1 MDLDK
6 WVFVGGMERA
16 GTTSVFDYL
25 TDSNE
30 VISLGEKELSLFNLY
45 DAYGRV
51 QLDARR
57 IAQVKKRNNNQGQ
70 YAKFVVDATP
80 LYLTDSVAPLLIQEL
95 VACPYFI
102 FVVRHPADRL
112 MSDLRWVSTQFRDLD
127 SFAYQQFALQKSL
140 VFSGLTTF
148 VERFGRDKVLILDF
162 EDLRDEPEASASTI
176 NSFLGIEATGK
187 TIRQTN
193 AYQGN
198 RRYPITYI
206 MSSNLSILRKHS
218 YWFDRFIFFLKRYS
232 WLHRWWHARLYAF
245 NGDSSSSIV
254 IHDPESVKAQLQAEI
269 ERLVEGGF
277 IAKEKSARWIHKLSV
292 IDVKSSDNA

>member
-1 MDLDK
+1 MATIVGVQALAENFIFGGGYNFTAELYAAEYGYSDQMTSLHSVPLVVLLDSGIMGLAFWGVFLWCYYKGLIKGDAARSSIFIYAVVLNCFMPVGLSRSCYYFCRCYFRGGQVDLDK

-148 VERFGRDKVLILDF
+148 VRDL
-162 EDLRDEPEASASTI
+162 
-176 NSFLGIEATGK
+176 
-187 TIRQTN
+187 
-193 AYQGN
+193 
-198 RRYPITYI
+198 
-206 MSSNLSILRKHS
+206 
-218 YWFDRFIFFLKRYS
+218 
-232 WLHRWWHARLYAF
+232 
-245 NGDSSSSIV
+245 
-254 IHDPESVKAQLQAEI
+254 AEI
-269 ERLVEGGF
+269 
-277 IAKEKSARWIHKLSV
+277 KC
-292 IDVKSSDNA
+292 